1 MASRRDRPDSAS
13 PERRLYG
20 EILAR
25 IASSSGGEGD
35 HVVAR
40 ADDAA
45 RAAEAEARAER
56 DETERLK
63 AAAKAI
69 KREIADWKAWWDAL
83 PPERAPTE
91 IAKLQVE
98 VGRLAA
104 RLAETEAT
112 IAQRLASHAHH
123 HGLALALR
131 ARADA
136 IAAHGPAAELDIRAS
151 LESGLQAALAEQAT
165 EIVAPPTPRQ
175 AKTAKAPSKK
185 PAPGRS
191 ASTAKRPSP
200 KRTKRGA
207 TP

>member
-13 PERRLYG
+13 PEHRLYS

-25 IASSSGGEGD
+25 IDASSAGEGD

-56 DETERLK
+56 DETDRLK

-69 KREIADWKAWWDAL
+69 KREIADWKAWWEAL
-83 PPERAPTE
+83 PSERAPAE
-91 IAKLQVE
+91 IPKLQVE

-112 IAQRLASHAHH
+112 IAQRIARHAHH

-136 IAAHGPAAELDIRAS
+136 IAAHGPAAEQDIRAS
-151 LESGLQAALAEQAT
+151 LESGLQAALAGTAT
-165 EIVAPPTPRQ
+165 ESPPAPTPRQ
-175 AKTAKAPSKK
+175 AKTAKAQSKK

-191 ASTAKRPSP
+191 AGTTKRASP
-200 KRTKRGA
+200 KRAKRGA

>member
-104 RLAETEAT
+104 RLAETEAM
-112 IAQRLASHAHH
+112 IAQRIARHAHH

-136 IAAHGPAAELDIRAS
+136 IATHGPAAELDIRAS
-151 LESGLQAALAEQAT
+151 LESGLQAALAEQPTETAAT
-165 EIVAPPTPRQ
+165 PAPRQ
-175 AKTAKAPSKK
+175 AKTAQAQAKK
-185 PAPGRS
+185 LAPGRS
-191 ASTAKRPSP
+191 AGGSKRANP
-200 KRTKRGA
+200 KRARRGA
-207 TP
+207 GS